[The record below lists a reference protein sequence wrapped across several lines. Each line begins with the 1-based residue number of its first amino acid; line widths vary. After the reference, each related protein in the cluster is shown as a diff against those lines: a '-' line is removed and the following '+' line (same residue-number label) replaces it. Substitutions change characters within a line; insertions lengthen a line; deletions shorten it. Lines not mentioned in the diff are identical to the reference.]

1 MNLYLQFK
9 HKIIYNI
16 IIMDNFN
23 LDMTNDNFFDN
34 DYFTINLRVKQRN
47 SRKYITTIENIPH
60 KFLDDKEKLDLFLV
74 KLRNKISSRATF
86 KDENGLKFIE
96 VSGNKTEIMVKLLEE
111 YLNCTTDCIKVHGV

>member
-1 MNLYLQFK
+1 
-9 HKIIYNI
+9 
-16 IIMDNFN
+16 MDNFN

-60 KFLDDKEKLDLFLV
+60 KYLDDKEKLDLFLV